1 MSGAS
6 GRRHGGSKAVAGDR
20 RCRSRMAKRRWYA
33 KPSVVSCGRW
43 ELMDVKHD
51 FQNQW
56 SHMTNNVANMPDD
69 ELRTLLQQWACQHF
83 CVMQEMQKF
92 ESVSQLFLGI
102 RSSKRIAKWLSATFH
117 FGIGIVHFFDAS

>member
-1 MSGAS
+1 
-6 GRRHGGSKAVAGDR
+6 
-20 RCRSRMAKRRWYA
+20 
-33 KPSVVSCGRW
+33 
-43 ELMDVKHD
+43 MDVKHD

-102 RSSKRIAKWLSATFH
+102 RSSKRIAKWLSASFH